1 MHSAKCFRGVLIAAV
16 VLGMSIP
23 KLLTA
28 AKPEGLP
35 KETKQERDQRMAWWR
50 NARFGMFIHWGLYAV
65 PAGTWNGKQ
74 IGGIGEWIMNTGKIP
89 VADYQKLTAKFNP
102 VKFDADAWVKT
113 AKDAGMKYIVITS
126 KHHDGFAMFHSK
138 ASPYNI
144 YDATPFHRD
153 PLAELAAAC
162 KRQGMRL
169 GFYYSQA
176 QDWHH
181 PGGAACGGHW
191 DKAQDGDMTEYIRKI
206 AIPEVRE
213 ILSNYGRVSVLWW
226 DTPYDMTKECADML
240 LPLLKLQPGIIT
252 NDRLGVYEGDTNT
265 PEQEIPPTGF
275 PGGRDWE
282 TCMTMND
289 TWGFKSY
296 DHNWKSTETLLRN
309 LIDIASKG
317 GNYLL
322 NVGPTAEGLIPQPS
336 IERLKQVGQW
346 MKVNGEAIY
355 GTSASPFKKLPWGRC
370 TQKHGKLYLHV
381 FDWPKD
387 GELVV
392 PGLKNQVTKAYLLAD
407 GDRSPLT
414 VTASDEGVTV
424 KLPAAAADKIAAVVV
439 LEIEGKPEVAPYVL
453 TQAADGSVSLPA
465 EEAVIHGKT
474 ARCQPGDGRQNIGYW
489 TDKNDWVSWDFQVK
503 NPGKFDVEIAQAC
516 IPDDAGSEYEVKV
529 ASRSAEMQET
539 QQGGVESTASATEA
553 TLGSKVESTG
563 DWNRF
568 VTRTIGTFDLSKAG
582 RYTVS
587 VKPTAMPHG
596 AVMNLESVT
605 LKPAKP

>member
-1 MHSAKCFRGVLIAAV
+1 MLTAKSLRGVLIAAV
-16 VLGMSIP
+16 AIGLFVP
-23 KLLTA
+23 KSLA
-28 AKPEGLP
+28 RAEGDVP
-35 KETKQERDQRMAWWR
+35 SRETKEQRDQRMAWWR
-50 NARFGMFIHWGLYAV
+50 DARFGMFIHWGLYAV
-65 PAGTWNGKQ
+65 PAGTWNGKRVDN
-74 IGGIGEWIMNTGKIP
+74 IGEWIMNTGKIP
-89 VADYQKLTAKFNP
+89 VADYEKLTAKFNP

-144 YDATPFHRD
+144 YDATPFKRD
-153 PLAELAAAC
+153 PLKELAAAC
-162 KRQGMRL
+162 KKQGIRL

-181 PGGAACGGHW
+181 PGGAAAGGHW
-191 DKAQDGDMTEYIRKI
+191 DKAQDGDMTEYLRKV
-206 AIPEVRE
+206 AVPEVRE

-226 DTPYDMTKECADML
+226 DTPCDMTKERAEML

-252 NDRLGVYEGDTNT
+252 NNRLGGGYEGDTET
-265 PEQEIPPTGF
+265 PEQEIPATGF

-289 TWGFKSY
+289 TWGYKSY
-296 DHNWKSTETLLRN
+296 DQNWKSTETLLRN

-322 NVGPTAEGLIPQPS
+322 NVGPTAEGLIPEPS

-370 TQKHGKLYLHV
+370 TQKPGKLYLHV
-381 FDWPKD
+381 FDWP
-387 GELVV
+387 ERVLTV
-392 PGLKNQVTKAYLLAD
+392 PGLKNRVTNAYLLTEGGKIPLAYSMDD
-407 GDRSPLT
+407 GNVRILVGNNKAPS
-414 VTASDEGVTV
+414 
-424 KLPAAAADKIAAVVV
+424 KIASVIV
-439 LEIEGKPEVAPYVL
+439 LEIEGKPEIAPPVL
-453 TQAADGSVSLPA
+453 TQAADGSVILSA
-465 EEAVIHGKT
+465 DEAVIHGKT
-474 ARCQPGDGRQNIGYW
+474 AKCQTVDGHTNIGYW

-503 NPGKFDVEIAQAC
+503 TPGKFDVEIALAC
-516 IPDDAGSEYEVKV
+516 DPGTPDSEYAITV
-529 ASRSAEMQET
+529 AEQ
-539 QQGGVESTASATEA
+539 
-553 TLGSKVESTG
+553 TLEGKVESTG
-563 DWNRF
+563 GWNTF
-568 VTRTIGTFDLSKAG
+568 VTRTSGMVTLPKAG
-582 RYTVS
+582 RYTLS
-587 VKPTAMPHG
+587 VKPTAVPNS